1 MTSPVVLFVALS
13 FTYFLYKLVTRT
25 DVPKI
30 KNLPEIPGVPLF
42 GNLLQLGTEHARV
55 SQKWAE
61 KYGPVYQTRLGNRVR
76 KFRSWWKASVREL
89 TTSTA
94 RRVRKHF

>member
-1 MTSPVVLFVALS
+1 MTSPVVLFAALS
-13 FTYFLYKLVTRT
+13 LVYFLYKLATRT

-55 SQKWAE
+55 AQKWAE
-61 KYGPVYQTRLGNRVR
+61 QYGPVYQTRLGNRVR
-76 KFRSWWKASVREL
+76 QF
-89 TTSTA
+89 
-94 RRVRKHF
+94 